1 MRARGRPADPPSR
14 RSVDRRQAHDA
25 GAGDELVRAA
35 NGPSPEWTAQRLA
48 DERRRAISICL
59 PARNEA
65 QTIGAII
72 DALAPLRE
80 RGVVDEIVVVDDS
93 IDGTGDIA
101 RRHGADVHR
110 QDELCPE
117 LGPVLGKGD
126 AMWRSLTILKG
137 DVVCFLDADSTEAG
151 PHYACGL
158 VGPVACR
165 DDIEF
170 VKGFYRRPLQMNGI
184 HLPEGGGRVTE
195 LCARPL
201 LNAFYPE
208 LAGIRQP
215 LAGEIAARRDLL
227 LQLPFATGYAVD
239 IALLIDAWQAVG
251 LDAIAQVDLDV
262 RQNRHQALA
271 DLSVMAADVLS
282 GVTARLEDA
291 GRVGASAG
299 DFLRPDT
306 HGGLVETSVA
316 LRWRPAM
323 ASLSAADGRR

>member
-1 MRARGRPADPPSR
+1 MSWYERRTGHHAD
-14 RSVDRRQAHDA
+14 
-25 GAGDELVRAA
+25 
-35 NGPSPEWTAQRLA
+35 WTAQRVA
-48 DERRRAISICL
+48 DERLRTISICL

-65 QTIGAII
+65 PTIGAII
-72 DALAPLRE
+72 DALCPLRE
-80 RGVVDEIVVVDDS
+80 HGVVDEIVVVDDS
-93 IDGTGDIA
+93 TDGTADIA
-101 RRHGADVHR
+101 RRHGADVYR

-117 LGPVLGKGD
+117 LGPVLGKGE
-126 AMWRSLTILKG
+126 AMWRSLTVLKG
-137 DVVCFLDADSTEAG
+137 EVVCFLDADSTEAG

-184 HLPEGGGRVTE
+184 RLPEGGGRVTE

-251 LDAIAQVDLDV
+251 LDAIAQIDLDV
-262 RQNRHQALA
+262 RQNRHHPLA
-271 DLSVMAADVLS
+271 ELTPMAAAVLHA
-282 GVTARLEDA
+282 VLARVQ
-291 GRVGASAG
+291 R
-299 DFLRPDT
+299 
-306 HGGLVETSVA
+306 
-316 LRWRPAM
+316 
-323 ASLSAADGRR
+323 DGRLTGDVHDGLLLPAAEAMNWSPAACPERPPLLSLAAI